1 MRAIIHIGMHKTG
14 SSSIQNTLAS
24 APLTG
29 PKYLLSDNPNNSS
42 IVRHVFESPGEA
54 KGTAAVLMR
63 DVKDVGALRTERR
76 KLLEQALD
84 AVDTDFIISSER
96 LSLVDEIAVG
106 RMKAILDEYCDA
118 YSVIAYVRSP
128 RSWISSA
135 FQQKIKGIDSMMKPF
150 ARLIKWPVY
159 RSRFEKYDHIFGR
172 SNVELVKFD
181 RSALHKNDVVAD
193 FCRRVGIDDTAIT
206 PVQSNNSLSLEA
218 LALIYIKRRHAGT
231 RDWAEHKP
239 RQRFIDDLRR
249 IGTEKFALSEEIITP
264 MVEANRADL
273 AWIDA
278 RLGETMEDGP
288 VHVARPVASERDLVD
303 AGVAAAPLLDTI
315 TPGLSPDDPTP
326 EKVAAVLRDLFA
338 LYRAQEGRQTR
349 VRRTLTPEQL
359 ERRKRRELRQR
370 GRRA

>member
-1 MRAIIHIGMHKTG
+1 
-14 SSSIQNTLAS
+14 
-24 APLTG
+24 
-29 PKYLLSDNPNNSS
+29 
-42 IVRHVFESPGEA
+42 
-54 KGTAAVLMR
+54 
-63 DVKDVGALRTERR
+63 
-76 KLLEQALD
+76 
-84 AVDTDFIISSER
+84 
-96 LSLVDEIAVG
+96 
-106 RMKAILDEYCDA
+106 
-118 YSVIAYVRSP
+118 
-128 RSWISSA
+128 
-135 FQQKIKGIDSMMKPF
+135 MMKPF